1 MSRASSRGGSPVPEN
16 PDLGAAPSPAGVSL
30 LGVWPDIAGGVT
42 PEERGVVER
51 ALVVPVVRVARDE
64 DLTAVLAGPSV
75 DAFSF
80 VVVEGEVLKETTL
93 ATIPALELLGPGD
106 ILVPPLTAS
115 QQLEFRAVSRYVAL
129 TDASV
134 AVLGAR
140 LARVATRWPEVSMFL
155 HGQIAEQRHRAS
167 THLAMLHLPRAA
179 DRILALFVD
188 LAERFGR
195 VTPNG
200 IVIRLPLS
208 HQLIGQ
214 LTGSRRPTTTLALQ
228 HLDDDGLLNRLGD
241 GSWRLTLRGSAG

>member
-1 MSRASSRGGSPVPEN
+1 
-16 PDLGAAPSPAGVSL
+16 
-30 LGVWPDIAGGVT
+30 
-42 PEERGVVER
+42 
-51 ALVVPVVRVARDE
+51 
-64 DLTAVLAGPSV
+64 
-75 DAFSF
+75 
-80 VVVEGEVLKETTL
+80 
-93 ATIPALELLGPGD
+93 
-106 ILVPPLTAS
+106 
-115 QQLEFRAVSRYVAL
+115 
-129 TDASV
+129 
-134 AVLGAR
+134 
-140 LARVATRWPEVSMFL
+140 MFL